1 MCYRKSLLTP
11 KSEAIMKKLILLIF
25 VIFLFVF
32 PAANGLGATIKTL
45 ETMRDEG
52 YTTPVI
58 YEQDWETV
66 YNAVK
71 YVWRHSENTGISQQY
86 GLSVIDYATED
97 KAIYVTYPTNGSTGI
112 GIFFKPLR
120 NNRTRVDYVYA
131 GFSVS
136 VFKQG
141 IIDSFVDEV
150 AYFLAHNQQEYRE
163 YTHKLK
169 EQWLEEQ
176 EEERKKKNKSIF
188 E

>member
-1 MCYRKSLLTP
+1 MCYRKSLSTP
-11 KSEAIMKKLILLIF
+11 KSEASMKKLILLIF

-32 PAANGLGATIKTL
+32 PAANCFGATIKTL
-45 ETMRDEG
+45 ETTKDEG
-52 YTTPVI
+52 YTTPVV

-66 YNAVK
+66 YAAVK
-71 YVWRHSENTGISQQY
+71 YVWRHSENNDISQQY
-86 GLSVIDYATED
+86 GLSVVDYATED
-97 KAIYVTYPTNGSTGI
+97 KAIYVTYPTSGSTEI

-120 NNRTRVDYVYA
+120 NNRTRVDYVYD
-131 GFSVS
+131 GSIQS
-136 VFKQG
+136 VFKKG
-141 IIDSFVDEV
+141 IIDSIVDEV

-169 EQWLEEQ
+169 EQWLKEQ

>member
-1 MCYRKSLLTP
+1 
-11 KSEAIMKKLILLIF
+11 MKKLILLIF
-25 VIFLFVF
+25 IIFLFVF
-32 PAANGLGATIKTL
+32 PAANSFGATIKTL
-45 ETMRDEG
+45 EAMKDEE

-66 YNAVK
+66 YAAFK

-97 KAIYVTYPTNGSTGI
+97 KAIYVTYPTSGSTEM

-131 GFSVS
+131 GSTVS
-136 VFKQG
+136 VFQQG
-141 IIDSFVDEV
+141 IIDSIVDEV
-150 AYFLAHNQQEYRE
+150 AYLLAHNQKDYRD

-169 EQWLEEQ
+169 EQWLKEQTEES
-176 EEERKKKNKSIF
+176 KKKNKSIF

>member
-1 MCYRKSLLTP
+1 MCYRKSLPTP
-11 KSEAIMKKLILLIF
+11 QSEASMKKLILLIF

-52 YTTPVI
+52 YTTPVV

-66 YNAVK
+66 YTAVK

-97 KAIYVTYPTNGSTGI
+97 KAIYVTYPTRGSTEI
-112 GIFFKPLR
+112 GIFLKPLR

-131 GFSVS
+131 GSIVS
-136 VFKQG
+136 VFQQG
-141 IIDSFVDEV
+141 IIDSIADEV
-150 AYFLAHNQQEYRE
+150 AYFLKHGQQAYRE

-169 EQWLEEQ
+169 EQWLKEQ
-176 EEERKKKNKSIF
+176 EEESKKKNKSVF

>member
-1 MCYRKSLLTP
+1 
-11 KSEAIMKKLILLIF
+11 MKKLILLIF

-120 NNRTRVDYVYA
+120 NNRTRVDYVYD
-131 GFSVS
+131 GSIESVY
-136 VFKQG
+136 KKG
-141 IIDSFVDEV
+141 IIDSIVDEV
-150 AYFLAHNQQEYRE
+150 AYFLTHNKQE
-163 YTHKLK
+163 LI
-169 EQWLEEQ
+169 QP
-176 EEERKKKNKSIF
+176 
-188 E
+188 

>member
-1 MCYRKSLLTP
+1 
-11 KSEAIMKKLILLIF
+11 MKKLILLIF
-25 VIFLFVF
+25 VIFLVVF
-32 PAANGLGATIKTL
+32 TAVNSFGATIKTL
-45 ETMRDEG
+45 ETMKDQQ

-66 YNAVK
+66 YAAVK

-86 GLSVIDYATED
+86 GLTVIDYATED
-97 KAIYVTYPTNGSTGI
+97 KAIYVTYPTSGSTEI

-131 GFSVS
+131 GSIVS
-136 VFKQG
+136 VFQQG
-141 IIDSFVDEV
+141 IIDSIVDEV
-150 AYFLAHNQQEYRE
+150 AYFLTHSQQEYRE

-169 EQWLEEQ
+169 EQWLKEQ
-176 EEERKKKNKSIF
+176 EEERKKKNKSIL

>member
-1 MCYRKSLLTP
+1 
-11 KSEAIMKKLILLIF
+11 MKKLILLIF
-25 VIFLFVF
+25 VIFLVVF
-32 PAANGLGATIKTL
+32 TAVNSFGATIKTL
-45 ETMRDEG
+45 ETMKDQQ

-66 YNAVK
+66 YAAVK

-86 GLSVIDYATED
+86 GLTVIDYATED
-97 KAIYVTYPTNGSTGI
+97 KAIYVTYPTSGSTEI

-131 GFSVS
+131 GSIVS
-136 VFKQG
+136 VFQQG
-141 IIDSFVDEV
+141 IIDSIVDEV

-169 EQWLEEQ
+169 EQWLKEQ